1 MTNISEYARI
11 CKDTHITGENIT
23 DFNILDTIYNLETN
37 FDARLYSKNNEIV
50 ICFQASQG
58 LDWINNLQIL
68 SGLLGLNGS
77 ITIPTQL
84 EDALDLYFETKKSIQ
99 ITI

>member
-23 DFNILDTIYNLETN
+23 DFNILDTIYDIETN

-50 ICFQASQG
+50 CR
-58 LDWINNLQIL
+58 
-68 SGLLGLNGS
+68 LGFN
-77 ITIPTQL
+77 PTSNR
-84 EDALDLYFETKKSIQ
+84 KKQ
-99 ITI
+99 K